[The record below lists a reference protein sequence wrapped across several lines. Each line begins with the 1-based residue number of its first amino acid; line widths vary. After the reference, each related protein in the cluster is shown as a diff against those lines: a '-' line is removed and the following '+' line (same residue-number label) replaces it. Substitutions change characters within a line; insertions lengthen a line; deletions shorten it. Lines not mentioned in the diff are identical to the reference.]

1 MTTALLLLG
10 KPPKNPG
17 TNFYARNQLLAKNN
31 IDNTQRTSPKVLA
44 PNQGCST
51 IRRRS
56 KGTNG
61 SSGTSSDLR
70 SWCIS
75 RNFRAITKPTLRK
88 ISLMKTSI
96 LSHANHSSWNF
107 DDDFTAEN
115 GFWLQI
121 ALTTLSAPHQRCQHH
136 IQGALPLKKNSERTN
151 ATSSASSY
159 RRWWC
164 TSRDLRPSTRSFL
177 ISLLGIT
184 NLQSLSPN
192 KLDMP
197 IFLINQMAFLYPTSN
212 NTICDCTFMHPSKLF
227 SSPMG
232 SWLWRPQCQE
242 AATLSLFQF
251 HWVYKQAN
259 SSQII
264 Q

>member
-10 KPPKNPG
+10 KPPENPG
-17 TNFYARNQLLAKNN
+17 TNYYVKNELLGKNN
-31 IDNTQRTSPKVLA
+31 IDNTQRTSPKVA
-44 PNQGCST
+44 INHGCST

-56 KGTNG
+56 KGTND

-88 ISLMKTSI
+88 TSPMKTSI
-96 LSHANHSSWNF
+96 LSHANHSSWNS

-115 GFWLQI
+115 DIWLQI
-121 ALTTLSAPHQRCQHH
+121 ALTTLSAPHQRYQLH
-136 IQGALPLKKNSERTN
+136 IQGALPLKNNSERTN
-151 ATSSASSY
+151 ATSSTSSY

-164 TSRDLRPSTRSFL
+164 TSRVLRASTRSFL

-192 KLDMP
+192 KLDLP
-197 IFLINQMAFLYPTSN
+197 IYLINQMAFLHPTSN
-212 NTICDCTFMHPSKLF
+212 NTICDCIFICDYM
-227 SSPMG
+227 
-232 SWLWRPQCQE
+232 WLQ
-242 AATLSLFQF
+242 
-251 HWVYKQAN
+251 QAL
-259 SSQII
+259 
-264 Q
+264 